1 MADAEGQ
8 GLDKSTQ
15 AKMENDATTRKN
27 RLSARETSMT
37 GLGIR
42 PRTPPLSPSSQ
53 SYAGTDR
60 LSVLSAT
67 ATDLSDFSPSPTA
80 SIGSIR
86 IATVTR
92 VPCRAGDRRVSTGMA
107 SIASEDGY
115 LSDASLTLRGM
126 GASGE
131 RAIASSASRLDA
143 EPELREDE
151 FESGTKKHHES
162 RAATRLATSKWQR
175 GLSSSQNRLSSDE
188 WAARPGSSQ
197 SSDHTGRQSMSI
209 LGEPPRLYTST
220 VSKSDSRHYLS
231 AAPVTRVLSP
241 PPWVE
246 AHGDEN
252 VYPSAARP
260 PRRKGLTASRSLDL
274 LGKFRHPHSHD
285 NEESKAD
292 RLTYNATT
300 LKESTSSHKR
310 SASEA
315 PLSRISPANTSLV
328 TARPLTPSLLES
340 AVFSVRPDCATG
352 TSGAQASMSA
362 SSSDGFPDVGAAGL
376 RAYAEK
382 RSDLD
387 VSEYLEHGP
396 RSVRQTPLEP
406 SGLTSPAAIEVSP
419 PQSTPAGVLLFA
431 RRGVSPS
438 DSKMSLAFSATS
450 SSTATPSPSTP
461 AGLGALDSSPAVTGQ
476 DSYFTAV
483 PGATSTGAFPGG
495 FGHRLISLKEARQR
509 ESERSA
515 AARRK
520 AATTPPLEKSL
531 ARETGEG
538 QPQSRSR
545 SKGES
550 LSSRRGMPAPDG
562 LKSASNAAVLEA
574 PSNVIKPKRS
584 GFLRRM
590 MGGGGG
596 SSSSADKTAT
606 SPDPSRPSMSPSVST
621 LCLSPTLSVSASRA
635 ADHAAPSGVPVP
647 VAAATTATYEALS
660 QPRISIHGTPERQDG
675 SDAILQL
682 STSTSPTL
690 SLRPVSTAFSAGL
703 PADFFAEPMLA
714 PVAAGSPSPTWSWSH
729 SSSPD
734 PSLSPPL
741 GFSPSSGAPLDL
753 SVPRARSTTSPGA
766 SLRASTH
773 GAAAV
778 AAQRAGGVYEAFD
791 MGGGPDAQDRTVP
804 LERFVA
810 LQDEFDRAKSA
821 WSAREQELEA
831 QIRQLTMRL
840 SVRESRQQPLRASS
854 LGDPRQ

>member
-1 MADAEGQ
+1 MEILHVADVGSQDRDA
-8 GLDKSTQ
+8 STQ
-15 AKMENDATTRKN
+15 AKMGNDASTREN
-27 RLSARETSMT
+27 RLSARESSMT

-42 PRTPPLSPSSQ
+42 PRTPPLSPSSR

-80 SIGSIR
+80 SIGSVR

-92 VPCRAGDRRVSTGMA
+92 VPCRTGDRRVSTGMA

-126 GASGE
+126 GTSGE
-131 RAIASSASRLDA
+131 GVVAAASLASRLGA
-143 EPELREDE
+143 EPELREHKIDI
-151 FESGTKKHHES
+151 GMRKDHEP
-162 RAATRLATSKWQR
+162 REATRLATCKWQR
-175 GLSSSQNRLSSDE
+175 GLSSSRNRHSSDE
-188 WAARPGSSQ
+188 WAARSGSSQ
-197 SSDHTGRQSMSI
+197 SSDHAGRQSMSI
-209 LGEPPRLYTST
+209 FS
-220 VSKSDSRHYLS
+220 
-231 AAPVTRVLSP
+231 PVTHVLSP

-246 AHGDEN
+246 ADGDEN
-252 VYPSAARP
+252 VHPSAARP

-274 LGKFRHPHSHD
+274 LGEFRDSHSHER
-285 NEESKAD
+285 EEAKAD
-292 RLTYNATT
+292 RLMFDATG

-310 SASEA
+310 CASEA

-340 AVFSVRPDCATG
+340 AVFSVRPDCTTG
-352 TSGAQASMSA
+352 TSDAPTSLSA

-406 SGLTSPAAIEVSP
+406 SGLTTPAAIEVSP
-419 PQSTPAGVLLFA
+419 PQSTPAGALLFA

-438 DSKMSLAFSATS
+438 NSKMSLAFSATS
-450 SSTATPSPSTP
+450 SSSATPSPSTP
-461 AGLGALDSSPAVTGQ
+461 AGLGAFDSSPALTGQ

-483 PGATSTGAFPGG
+483 PGATSTGAFSGG
-495 FGHRLISLKEARQR
+495 FGHRLISLQEARQR

-520 AATTPPLEKSL
+520 AATTPPLEISL
-531 ARETGEG
+531 ARENREG
-538 QPQSRSR
+538 QPPRSR

-562 LKSASNAAVLEA
+562 LKTTGNAAVLEA
-574 PSNVIKPKRS
+574 PSTVIKPKRS

-596 SSSSADKTAT
+596 SSSAADKTAT

-621 LCLSPTLSVSASRA
+621 LCLSPTLSISTSRA
-635 ADHAAPSGVPVP
+635 ADHATPSGVPVP
-647 VAAATTATYEALS
+647 AAPTATATVKYEALS
-660 QPRISIHGTPERQDG
+660 QPRISIQGTPERQDG

-714 PVAAGSPSPTWSWSH
+714 PVAVGSPSPTWSWSH

-734 PSLSPPL
+734 PSLSPTL
-741 GFSPSSGAPLDL
+741 GISPSSGAPLDL

-773 GAAAV
+773 GTASTAT
-778 AAQRAGGVYEAFD
+778 QRAGGVYEAFD
-791 MGGGPDAQDRTVP
+791 MAGGPDAQGRTVP

-810 LQDEFDRAKSA
+810 LQDEFDRARSA

-831 QIRQLTMRL
+831 QIRQLTMHL
-840 SVRESRQQPLRASS
+840 SVREARQQPLRASS

>member
-80 SIGSIR
+80 SIGSVR

-328 TARPLTPSLLES
+328 TARPLTLRCWNRRSFQCDRIAPRVR
-340 AVFSVRPDCATG
+340 AVRKRQCPHRPAT
-352 TSGAQASMSA
+352 A
-362 SSSDGFPDVGAAGL
+362 FPTWVQPAFE
-376 RAYAEK
+376 RTP
-382 RSDLD
+382 RSDPIWTFLNTSNTGLD
-387 VSEYLEHGP
+387 L
-396 RSVRQTPLEP
+396 
-406 SGLTSPAAIEVSP
+406 SGKL
-419 PQSTPAGVLLFA
+419 
-431 RRGVSPS
+431 R
-438 DSKMSLAFSATS
+438 
-450 SSTATPSPSTP
+450 
-461 AGLGALDSSPAVTGQ
+461 
-476 DSYFTAV
+476 
-483 PGATSTGAFPGG
+483 
-495 FGHRLISLKEARQR
+495 
-509 ESERSA
+509 
-515 AARRK
+515 
-520 AATTPPLEKSL
+520 
-531 ARETGEG
+531 
-538 QPQSRSR
+538 
-545 SKGES
+545 
-550 LSSRRGMPAPDG
+550 SSRRALHLP
-562 LKSASNAAVLEA
+562 L
-574 PSNVIKPKRS
+574 RS
-584 GFLRRM
+584 RCLR
-590 MGGGGG
+590 
-596 SSSSADKTAT
+596 
-606 SPDPSRPSMSPSVST
+606 
-621 LCLSPTLSVSASRA
+621 
-635 ADHAAPSGVPVP
+635 
-647 VAAATTATYEALS
+647 
-660 QPRISIHGTPERQDG
+660 
-675 SDAILQL
+675 
-682 STSTSPTL
+682 
-690 SLRPVSTAFSAGL
+690 
-703 PADFFAEPMLA
+703 
-714 PVAAGSPSPTWSWSH
+714 
-729 SSSPD
+729 
-734 PSLSPPL
+734 LSPP
-741 GFSPSSGAPLDL
+741 PQEYC
-753 SVPRARSTTSPGA
+753 
-766 SLRASTH
+766 SLL
-773 GAAAV
+773 AAAC
-778 AAQRAGGVYEAFD
+778 RH
-791 MGGGPDAQDRTVP
+791 R
-804 LERFVA
+804 
-810 LQDEFDRAKSA
+810 
-821 WSAREQELEA
+821 
-831 QIRQLTMRL
+831 I
-840 SVRESRQQPLRASS
+840 
-854 LGDPRQ
+854 PR

>member
-1 MADAEGQ
+1 
-8 GLDKSTQ
+8 
-15 AKMENDATTRKN
+15 MENDATTRKN

-80 SIGSIR
+80 SIGSVR

-209 LGEPPRLYTST
+209 L
-220 VSKSDSRHYLS
+220 
-231 AAPVTRVLSP
+231 APVTRVLSP

-606 SPDPSRPSMSPSVST
+606 SPDQHALPESDAFRLGFACCRPCSP
-621 LCLSPTLSVSASRA
+621 LWG
-635 ADHAAPSGVPVP
+635 SGPGGGGDDG
-647 VAAATTATYEALS
+647 
-660 QPRISIHGTPERQDG
+660 HDG